1 MTGQNL
7 SSCEFEEWMLR
18 AAWNLEQ
25 RQEIIQTAAGEEGLF
40 YLHETQKAARPLTQ
54 GFTLQDCQ

>member
-1 MTGQNL
+1 MTGPNL

-18 AAWNLEQ
+18 AAWNVEQ

-40 YLHETQKAARPLTQ
+40 YLHETQKAARP
-54 GFTLQDCQ
+54 